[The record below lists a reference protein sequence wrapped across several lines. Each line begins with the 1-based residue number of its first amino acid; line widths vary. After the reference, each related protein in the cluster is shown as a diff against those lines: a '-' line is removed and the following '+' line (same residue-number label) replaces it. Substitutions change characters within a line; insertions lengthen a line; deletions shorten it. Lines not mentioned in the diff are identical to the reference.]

1 VCAGRAAVIK
11 SRQTIRRWPI
21 VALGAFLLAATAAVV
36 VAATGAARPADASA
50 AQAEIRALV
59 IMRDRAL
66 VDADM
71 AALKKIHA
79 SDYQLITP
87 DGSVLSRAGFLHSVA
102 SGDLNYLTFRPVSH
116 IQVLLLGND
125 AAAVRY
131 ESKIDIVVA
140 GIGRLTNENW
150 HTDLYERRSG
160 HWQVAWSQTTPIG
173 GLPTPTAPPS

>member
-1 VCAGRAAVIK
+1 M
-11 SRQTIRRWPI
+11 
-21 VALGAFLLAATAAVV
+21 VALGALLLAATAAVV

-50 AQAEIRALV
+50 PQAEIRALV
-59 IMRDRAL
+59 IIRDRAL

-79 SDYQLITP
+79 SAYQLITP

-102 SGDLNYLTFRPVSH
+102 SGDLNYLTFRPVSR

-125 AAAVRY
+125 SAAVRY

-160 HWQVAWSQTTPIG
+160 HWQVVWSQRPQSEG
-173 GLPTPTAPPS
+173 CPHRPRHLHDDHTAQCVCSCE